1 MLFIAQEENCLSLLK
16 VLHLTHC
23 ITFVILLQ
31 SAKVAM
37 DLING
42 KTLQKGAE
50 LTKVAAADALA
61 GKQIVCFYISAHWC
75 PTHLCPLVVYLHP
88 S

>member
-1 MLFIAQEENCLSLLK
+1 
-16 VLHLTHC
+16 
-23 ITFVILLQ
+23 
-31 SAKVAM
+31 M

-61 GKQIVCFYISAHWC
+61 GKQIVCFYFSAHWC
-75 PTHLCPLVVYLHP
+75 PPCRHFTPILKDFYEVRCLCFVNISIIEQYFKN
-88 S
+88 